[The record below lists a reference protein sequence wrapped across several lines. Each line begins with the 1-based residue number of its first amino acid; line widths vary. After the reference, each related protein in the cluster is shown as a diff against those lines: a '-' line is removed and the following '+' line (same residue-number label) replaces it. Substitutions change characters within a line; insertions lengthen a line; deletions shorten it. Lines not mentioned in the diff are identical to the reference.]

1 MYESAFCYF
10 WERGEKMTK
19 MIVGLGNPGD
29 KYEKT
34 KHNMGFMAIDLLAKD
49 YGVNF
54 SLEKTFMA
62 EVASTF
68 VNGEK
73 IFLVKPQTFMN
84 ESGRAIQ
91 PLLTY
96 YNLDPA
102 DLTVIVDDMDSA
114 VGRVRLRQK
123 GSSGGQRGIKSILT
137 HLGTEQFNRVKIGIG
152 RPEHGKTVVAHVLSK
167 FDKENVEIA
176 QDGINKAVDAVKFY
190 IESNDFS
197 QAMNKF
203 NGK

>member
-1 MYESAFCYF
+1 L
-10 WERGEKMTK
+10 ERGEKMTK

-34 KHNMGFMAIDLLAKD
+34 KHNMGFMAVDLLAKD

-152 RPEHGKTVVAHVLSK
+152 RPEQGKTVVAHVLSK
-167 FDKENVEIA
+167 FDKENIEIA

-203 NGK
+203 NGQ

>member
-1 MYESAFCYF
+1 LET
-10 WERGEKMTK
+10 GEKMTK

-34 KHNMGFMAIDLLAKD
+34 KHNMGFMALDLLAHE

-54 SLEKTFMA
+54 SMEKTFMA

-96 YNLDPA
+96 YNMDPS

-114 VGRVRLRQK
+114 VGRVRLRSK
-123 GSSGGQRGIKSILT
+123 GSSGGQRGIKSTIT

-152 RPEHGKTVVAHVLSK
+152 RPDNGKTVVAHVLSK
-167 FDKENVEIA
+167 FDKENSEIA
-176 QDGINKAVDAVKFY
+176 QAGISKAVDAVKY
-190 IESNDFS
+190 YVESNDFAK
-197 QAMNKF
+197 AMNKF
-203 NGK
+203 NGQ

>member
-1 MYESAFCYF
+1 MYKSAFCYF
-10 WERGEKMTK
+10 FGRGEIMTK

-29 KYEKT
+29 KYANT
-34 KHNMGFMAIDLLAKD
+34 KHNMGFMAIDLLAQD
-49 YGVNF
+49 YSVNF

-84 ESGRAIQ
+84 ESGRSIQ

-96 YNLDPA
+96 YNLSPS

-123 GSSGGQRGIKSILT
+123 GSSGGQRGIKSTIT

-152 RPEHGKTVVAHVLSK
+152 RPENGKTVVAHVLSK
-167 FDKENVEIA
+167 FDKDNIEMAHE
-176 QDGINKAVDAVKFY
+176 GLNKAVEAVKFY
-190 IESNDFS
+190 VESNNFA

-203 NGK
+203 NG

>member
-1 MYESAFCYF
+1 
-10 WERGEKMTK
+10 MTK

-34 KHNMGFMAIDLLAKD
+34 KHNMGFMALDLLAHE

-54 SLEKTFMA
+54 SMEKTFMA

-96 YNLDPA
+96 YNGDPS

-114 VGRVRLRQK
+114 VGRVRLRSK
-123 GSSGGQRGIKSILT
+123 GSSGGQRGIKSTIT

-152 RPEHGKTVVAHVLSK
+152 RPDNGKTVVAHVLSK
-167 FDKENVEIA
+167 FDKENSEIA
-176 QDGINKAVDAVKFY
+176 QAGISKAVDAVKY
-190 IESNDFS
+190 YVESNDFAK
-197 QAMNKF
+197 AMNKF
-203 NGK
+203 NGQ

>member
-1 MYESAFCYF
+1 MET
-10 WERGEKMTK
+10 GEKMTK

-34 KHNMGFMAIDLLAKD
+34 KHNMGFMALDLLAHE

-54 SLEKTFMA
+54 SMEKTFMA

-96 YNLDPA
+96 YNMDPS

-114 VGRVRLRQK
+114 VGRVRLRSK
-123 GSSGGQRGIKSILT
+123 GSSGGQRGIKSTIT

-152 RPEHGKTVVAHVLSK
+152 RPDNGKTVVAHVLSK
-167 FDKENVEIA
+167 FDKENSEIA
-176 QDGINKAVDAVKFY
+176 QAGISKAVDAVKY
-190 IESNDFS
+190 YVESNDFAK
-197 QAMNKF
+197 AMNKF
-203 NGK
+203 NGQ